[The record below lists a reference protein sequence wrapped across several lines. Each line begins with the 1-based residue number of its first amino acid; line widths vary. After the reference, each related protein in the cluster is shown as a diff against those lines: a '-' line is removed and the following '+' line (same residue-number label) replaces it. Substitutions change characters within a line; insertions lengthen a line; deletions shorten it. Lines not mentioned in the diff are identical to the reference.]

1 MESQNRRVAVLTGER
16 VVLSHVLRSDVPQ
29 FARWFADL
37 ELTAYLGQN
46 GMSVRYE
53 QEEQWF
59 NRLAESDD
67 RLFAIVVRESDS
79 VIGTVTLSAISQV
92 HGIAELGIAIGDK
105 RAWGQGYGSEAARLM
120 VEYGFVFL
128 NLHTIYLWHV
138 AFNQRGHRAY
148 LRAGFRVAGVLRGA
162 TQFNGQRYDR
172 ILMDITR
179 SDVPPSQLPRML
191 DQLAADDHH
200 PAE

>member
-1 MESQNRRVAVLTGER
+1 MESPNRRVAVLAGER

-37 ELTAYLGQN
+37 ELTAYLGMH
-46 GMSVRYE
+46 GTSLRYE

-59 NRLAESDD
+59 NRLNEGDD
-67 RLFAIVVRESDS
+67 RTFAIVVRDSDS
-79 VIGTVTLSAISQV
+79 VIGTVTLSAINHL

-105 RAWGQGYGSEAARLM
+105 LAWGQGYGSEAARLM

-128 NLHTIYLWHV
+128 NLHTIHLWHV

-148 LRAGFRVAGVLRGA
+148 LRAGFRQAGVLRGA
-162 TQFNGQRYDR
+162 SQFNGQRYDR

-179 SDVPPSQLPRML
+179 DDVPSSQLPRMIGQL
-191 DQLAADDHH
+191 DC
-200 PAE
+200 E